1 MVQTQ
6 RPHRLEHGFTW
17 FKIVC
22 LVLAILLFWGIKDA
36 IKIAP
41 QVRATAN
48 KVVQLN
54 DLENV
59 NLRLGGCIPIK
70 GNL

>member
-1 MVQTQ
+1 MRVGVV
-6 RPHRLEHGFTW
+6 EHGFTW
-17 FKIVC
+17 FKIAC
-22 LVLAILLFWGIKDA
+22 LVLAILLIWGIRDA
-36 IKIAP
+36 IRIAP

-54 DLENV
+54 SLSDV
-59 NLRLGGCIPIK
+59 NLKIGGCIPIK